1 MAKTVVGLEIT
12 EESVRAVEVTAG
24 DRPVLVASG
33 EIALPWG
40 AARDS
45 EVLDPDAVALA
56 LRQLWNRGG
65 FRSRRVVLGIGSR
78 RVLVREFATQTV
90 RPDLLAHS
98 LPAEV
103 QHLLPVPASQAV
115 LDFLPIAEADGK
127 TSGLLVAAVSQTVS
141 TLLAT
146 LRKARLRA
154 DAVDFAPFG
163 LARAAGTLAIG
174 GETLA
179 MVHVGDHTSYV
190 VIARDGVPLFV
201 RILPIDIPTA
211 ASMAR
216 AETHLDD
223 AASRSVVASRSLET
237 ADSGDVSRSG
247 VEASE
252 GASAADSDEVSRAD
266 PTESDVYAALAAQV
280 GSDDPLGRVRLGAG
294 AERGGSP
301 LAPPVPA
308 GAADL
313 ASRVR
318 STFAFHESR
327 SQDAPAIDRVL
338 LSGAGAASP
347 GVFDA
352 IDDAV
357 DVEVVLV
364 EAGDLVPVGSYV
376 EPGGDVARDLV
387 STIGLVLAQE
397 AA

>member
-1 MAKTVVGLEIT
+1 MAKTIVGLEIT

-24 DRPVLVASG
+24 NKPVLIASG
-33 EIALPWG
+33 EVALPWG

-45 EVLDPDAVALA
+45 EVLDQDAVALA
-56 LRQLWNRGG
+56 LRQLWSRGG

-98 LPAEV
+98 LPVEV

-115 LDFLPIAEADGK
+115 LDFLPIAEAEGK

-154 DAVDFAPFG
+154 EAVDFAPFG
-163 LARAAGTLAIG
+163 LARAAGTLANT

-179 MVHVGDHTSYV
+179 MVHIGDHTSYV
-190 VIARDGVPLFV
+190 VIVRDGVPLFV
-201 RILPIDIPTA
+201 RILPIDIPTT
-211 ASMAR
+211 ASIAR
-216 AETHLDD
+216 ADDHAVALGDD
-223 AASRSVVASRSLET
+223 AMESIATPPVDTGTDADWASDSTVV
-237 ADSGDVSRSG
+237 
-247 VEASE
+247 
-252 GASAADSDEVSRAD
+252 
-266 PTESDVYAALAAQV
+266 DVYAALAARV
-280 GSDDPLGRVRLGAG
+280 EDVASLGRVRLGAG
-294 AERGGSP
+294 ADGPGSP
-301 LAPPVPA
+301 LAAPVPVA
-308 GAADL
+308 AADL
-313 ASRVR
+313 ALRVR
-318 STFAFHESR
+318 STFAFHASR
-327 SQDAPAIDRVL
+327 SENAPAIDRVL

-357 DVEVVLV
+357 DMEVVLV
-364 EAGDLVPVGSYV
+364 EAGDLVPTGAAVM
-376 EPGGDVARDLV
+376 PGGDVARDLV
-387 STIGLVLAQE
+387 STIGLVLSQE

>member
-45 EVLDPDAVALA
+45 EVLDPDAVARA
-56 LRQLWNRGG
+56 LRLLWSRGG
-65 FRSRRVVLGIGSR
+65 FHSRRVVLGIGSR
-78 RVLVREFATQTV
+78 RVMVREFATQTV

-163 LARAAGTLAIG
+163 LARAAGTLAST

-190 VIARDGVPLFV
+190 VIARNGVPLFV
-201 RILPIDIPTA
+201 RILPIDIPTSA
-211 ASMAR
+211 TMAR
-216 AETHLDD
+216 AVARDDVSPDPVAITDDGFSD
-223 AASRSVVASRSLET
+223 AAFDMEWA
-237 ADSGDVSRSG
+237 
-247 VEASE
+247 
-252 GASAADSDEVSRAD
+252 ASADAD
-266 PTESDVYAALAAQV
+266 PTEIDVYAGLAARV
-280 GSDDPLGRVRLGAG
+280 DSDDPASRVRLGAG
-294 AERGGSP
+294 AERAASRP
-301 LAPPVPA
+301 VVPVPA
-308 GAADL
+308 AAADL
-313 ASRVR
+313 ASRIH

-327 SQDAPAIDRVL
+327 SQGVPAIDRVL

-352 IDDAV
+352 VDDAV
-357 DVEVVLV
+357 DMEVVLV
-364 EAGDLVPVGSYV
+364 EAADLMPVGSNV
-376 EPGGDVARDLV
+376 EPGGDSARDLV

>member
-1 MAKTVVGLEIT
+1 MAKTIVGLEIT

-24 DRPVLVASG
+24 SKPVLIASG
-33 EIALPWG
+33 EVALPWG

-45 EVLDPDAVALA
+45 EVLDQDAVALA
-56 LRQLWNRGG
+56 LRQLWSRGG

-98 LPAEV
+98 LPVEV

-115 LDFLPIAEADGK
+115 LDFLPIAEAEGM

-154 DAVDFAPFG
+154 EAVDFAPFG
-163 LARAAGTLAIG
+163 LARAAGTLAHT

-179 MVHVGDHTSYV
+179 MVHIGDHTSYV
-190 VIARDGVPLFV
+190 VIVRDGVPLFV
-201 RILPIDIPTA
+201 RILPIDIPTT
-211 ASMAR
+211 ASIAR
-216 AETHLDD
+216 ADD
-223 AASRSVVASRSLET
+223 HAIALGEDVVEQIAHHRVDAGEDAEWAS
-237 ADSGDVSRSG
+237 DSTVR
-247 VEASE
+247 
-252 GASAADSDEVSRAD
+252 
-266 PTESDVYAALAAQV
+266 DVYAALAARV
-280 GSDDPLGRVRLGAG
+280 GDVTSLGRVRLGAG
-294 AERGGSP
+294 ADGPGSP
-301 LAPPVPA
+301 LAAPIPV
-308 GAADL
+308 AAVDL
-313 ASRVR
+313 AVRVR
-318 STFAFHESR
+318 STFAFHASR
-327 SQDAPAIDRVL
+327 SDDAPAIDRVL

-357 DVEVVLV
+357 DMEVILV
-364 EAGDLVPVGSYV
+364 EARDLVPMDAAVL
-376 EPGGDVARDLV
+376 PGGDVARDLV
-387 STIGLVLAQE
+387 STIGLVLSQE

>member
-1 MAKTVVGLEIT
+1 MAKTIVGLEIT

-24 DRPVLVASG
+24 NKPVLIASG
-33 EIALPWG
+33 EVALPWG

-45 EVLDPDAVALA
+45 EVLDQDAVALA
-56 LRQLWNRGG
+56 LRQLWSRGG

-98 LPAEV
+98 LPVEV

-115 LDFLPIAEADGK
+115 LDFLPIAEAEGK

-154 DAVDFAPFG
+154 EAVDFAPFG
-163 LARAAGTLAIG
+163 LARAAGTLANT

-179 MVHVGDHTSYV
+179 MVHIGDHTSYV
-190 VIARDGVPLFV
+190 VIVRDGVPLFV
-201 RILPIDIPTA
+201 RILPIDIPTT
-211 ASMAR
+211 ASIAR
-216 AETHLDD
+216 ADDHAVALGDD
-223 AASRSVVASRSLET
+223 AMESIATPPLDTGTDADWASDSTVV
-237 ADSGDVSRSG
+237 
-247 VEASE
+247 
-252 GASAADSDEVSRAD
+252 
-266 PTESDVYAALAAQV
+266 DVYAALAARV
-280 GSDDPLGRVRLGAG
+280 EDVASLGRVRLGAG
-294 AERGGSP
+294 ADGPGSP
-301 LAPPVPA
+301 LAAPVPVA
-308 GAADL
+308 AADL
-313 ASRVR
+313 ALRVR
-318 STFAFHESR
+318 STFAFHASR
-327 SQDAPAIDRVL
+327 SEDAPAIDRVL

-357 DVEVVLV
+357 DMEVVLV
-364 EAGDLVPVGSYV
+364 EAGDLVPTGAAVM
-376 EPGGDVARDLV
+376 PGGDVARDLV
-387 STIGLVLAQE
+387 STIGLVLSQE

>member
-1 MAKTVVGLEIT
+1 MAKTIVGLEIT

-24 DRPVLVASG
+24 DKPVLIASG
-33 EIALPWG
+33 EVALPWG

-45 EVLDPDAVALA
+45 EVLDQDAVALA
-56 LRQLWNRGG
+56 LRQLSSRGG

-98 LPAEV
+98 LPVEV

-115 LDFLPIAEADGK
+115 LDFLPIAEAEGK

-154 DAVDFAPFG
+154 EAVDFAPFG
-163 LARAAGTLAIG
+163 LARAAGTLANT

-179 MVHVGDHTSYV
+179 MVHIGDHTSYV
-190 VIARDGVPLFV
+190 VIVRDGVPLFV
-201 RILPIDIPTA
+201 RILPIDIPTT
-211 ASMAR
+211 ASIAR
-216 AETHLDD
+216 ADDHAVALGDD
-223 AASRSVVASRSLET
+223 AVESITTPRVDTGTDADWASDSTVV
-237 ADSGDVSRSG
+237 
-247 VEASE
+247 
-252 GASAADSDEVSRAD
+252 
-266 PTESDVYAALAAQV
+266 DVYAALAARV
-280 GSDDPLGRVRLGAG
+280 EDVASLGRVRLGAG
-294 AERGGSP
+294 ADGPGSP
-301 LAPPVPA
+301 LAAPVPVA
-308 GAADL
+308 AADL
-313 ASRVR
+313 ALRVR
-318 STFAFHESR
+318 STFAFHASR
-327 SQDAPAIDRVL
+327 SEDAPAIDRVL

-357 DVEVVLV
+357 DMEVVLV
-364 EAGDLVPVGSYV
+364 EAGDLVPTGAAVM
-376 EPGGDVARDLV
+376 PGGDVARDLV
-387 STIGLVLAQE
+387 STIGLVLSQE

>member
-45 EVLDPDAVALA
+45 EVLDQDAVALA
-56 LRQLWNRGG
+56 LRQLWSRGG
-65 FRSRRVVLGIGSR
+65 LHSRRVVLGIGSR
-78 RVLVREFATQTV
+78 RVLVREFATQTI

-163 LARAAGTLAIG
+163 LARAAGTLAHH

-190 VIARDGVPLFV
+190 VVVRDGVPLFV

-211 ASMAR
+211 ASIAR
-216 AETHLDD
+216 VGSRPVAEDHADT
-223 AASRSVVASRSLET
+223 VAEDHADVGSLH
-237 ADSGDVSRSG
+237 DS
-247 VEASE
+247 
-252 GASAADSDEVSRAD
+252 SAHADSDAD
-266 PTESDVYAALAAQV
+266 PAFSDIDATVVDVYSALAARV
-280 GSDDPLGRVRLGAG
+280 GADVPLGRVRLGAG
-294 AERGGSP
+294 AEGPGSP
-301 LAPPVPA
+301 IAAPVPVA
-308 GAADL
+308 AADL

-318 STFAFHESR
+318 STFAFHEGR
-327 SQDAPAIDRVL
+327 SDDASSIDRVL

-347 GVFDA
+347 GVFEA

-357 DVEVVLV
+357 DMEVVLV
-364 EAGDLVPVGSYV
+364 EAGDLVPVGTSV
-376 EPGGDVARDLV
+376 VPGGDVARDLV
-387 STIGLVLAQE
+387 STIGLVLSQE

>member
-1 MAKTVVGLEIT
+1 MAKTIVGLEIT

-24 DRPVLVASG
+24 NKPVLIASG
-33 EIALPWG
+33 EVALPWG

-45 EVLDPDAVALA
+45 EVLDQDAVALA
-56 LRQLWNRGG
+56 LRQLWSRGG

-98 LPAEV
+98 LPVEV

-115 LDFLPIAEADGK
+115 LDFLPIAEAEGK

-154 DAVDFAPFG
+154 EAVDFAPFG
-163 LARAAGTLAIG
+163 LARAAGTLANT

-179 MVHVGDHTSYV
+179 MVHIGDHTSYV
-190 VIARDGVPLFV
+190 VIVRDGVPLFV
-201 RILPIDIPTA
+201 RILPIDIPTT
-211 ASMAR
+211 ASIAR
-216 AETHLDD
+216 ADDHAVALGDD
-223 AASRSVVASRSLET
+223 AMESIATPPLDTGTDADWASDSTVV
-237 ADSGDVSRSG
+237 
-247 VEASE
+247 
-252 GASAADSDEVSRAD
+252 
-266 PTESDVYAALAAQV
+266 DVYAALAARV
-280 GSDDPLGRVRLGAG
+280 EDVASLGRVRLGAG
-294 AERGGSP
+294 ADGPGSP
-301 LAPPVPA
+301 LAAPVPVA
-308 GAADL
+308 AADL
-313 ASRVR
+313 ALRVR
-318 STFAFHESR
+318 STFAFHASR
-327 SQDAPAIDRVL
+327 SEDAPAINRVL

-357 DVEVVLV
+357 DMEVVLV
-364 EAGDLVPVGSYV
+364 EAGDLVPTGAAVM
-376 EPGGDVARDLV
+376 PGGDVARDLV
-387 STIGLVLAQE
+387 STIGLVLSQE

>member
-24 DRPVLVASG
+24 DRRVLVASG

-40 AARDS
+40 AAHDS
-45 EVLDPDAVALA
+45 EVLDQDAVARA
-56 LRQLWNRGG
+56 LRQLWSRGG

-98 LPAEV
+98 LPSEV

-163 LARAAGTLAIG
+163 LARAAGTLAIH

-190 VIARDGVPLFV
+190 VIVREGVPLFV

-211 ASMAR
+211 ASIAR
-216 AETHLDD
+216 VDNRAVADD
-223 AASRSVVASRSLET
+223 NAGTGTLPHS
-237 ADSGDVSRSG
+237 
-247 VEASE
+247 
-252 GASAADSDEVSRAD
+252 SAHADSDAD
-266 PTESDVYAALAAQV
+266 PAFSGIDTTVVDVYSALAARV
-280 GSDDPLGRVRLGAG
+280 DADTPLGRVRLGAG
-294 AERGGSP
+294 AEGPGSP
-301 LAPPVPA
+301 FAAPVPVA
-308 GAADL
+308 AADL

-318 STFAFHESR
+318 STLAFHEGR
-327 SQDAPAIDRVL
+327 SDDAPEIDRVL

-357 DVEVVLV
+357 DMQVVLV
-364 EAGDLVPVGSYV
+364 EAGDLVPVGTSV
-376 EPGGDVARDLV
+376 VPGGDVARDLV
-387 STIGLVLAQE
+387 STIGLVLSQE

>member
-1 MAKTVVGLEIT
+1 MAKTIVGLEIT

-24 DRPVLVASG
+24 NKPALIASG
-33 EIALPWG
+33 EVALPWG

-45 EVLDPDAVALA
+45 EVLDQDAVALA
-56 LRQLWNRGG
+56 LRQLWSRGG

-98 LPAEV
+98 LPVEV

-115 LDFLPIAEADGK
+115 LDFLPIAEAEGK

-154 DAVDFAPFG
+154 EAVDFAPFG
-163 LARAAGTLAIG
+163 LARAAGTLANT

-179 MVHVGDHTSYV
+179 MVHIGDHTSYV
-190 VIARDGVPLFV
+190 VIVRDGVPLFV
-201 RILPIDIPTA
+201 RILPIDIPTT
-211 ASMAR
+211 ASIAR
-216 AETHLDD
+216 ADDHAVALGDD
-223 AASRSVVASRSLET
+223 AMESIATPPLDTGTDADWASDSTVV
-237 ADSGDVSRSG
+237 
-247 VEASE
+247 
-252 GASAADSDEVSRAD
+252 
-266 PTESDVYAALAAQV
+266 DVYAALAARV
-280 GSDDPLGRVRLGAG
+280 EDVASLGRVRLGAG
-294 AERGGSP
+294 ADGPGSP
-301 LAPPVPA
+301 LAAPVPVA
-308 GAADL
+308 AADL
-313 ASRVR
+313 ALRVR
-318 STFAFHESR
+318 STFAFHASR
-327 SQDAPAIDRVL
+327 SENAPAIDRVL

-357 DVEVVLV
+357 DMEVVLV
-364 EAGDLVPVGSYV
+364 EAGDLVPTGAAVM
-376 EPGGDVARDLV
+376 PGGDVARDLV
-387 STIGLVLAQE
+387 STIGLVLSQE

>member
-1 MAKTVVGLEIT
+1 MAKTIVGLEIT

-24 DRPVLVASG
+24 DRPVLIASG
-33 EIALPWG
+33 EVALPWG

-45 EVLDPDAVALA
+45 EVLDQDAVALA
-56 LRQLWNRGG
+56 LRQLWSRGG
-65 FRSRRVVLGIGSR
+65 FHSRRVVLGIGSR

-115 LDFLPIAEADGK
+115 LDFLPIAEAEGK

-163 LARAAGTLAIG
+163 LARAAGTLAHH

-179 MVHVGDHTSYV
+179 MVHIGDHTSYV
-190 VIARDGVPLFV
+190 VIVRDGVPLFV

-211 ASMAR
+211 ASIAR
-216 AETHLDD
+216 ADD
-223 AASRSVVASRSLET
+223 HAVAEGTDVAAQIPAPVVVTPANGE
-237 ADSGDVSRSG
+237 
-247 VEASE
+247 SE
-252 GASAADSDEVSRAD
+252 AD
-266 PTESDVYAALAAQV
+266 PDATVIDVYEALAARV
-280 GSDDPLGRVRLGAG
+280 DEVAPLGRVRLGAG
-294 AERGGSP
+294 ADGPGSP
-301 LAPPVPA
+301 VAAPVPMA
-308 GAADL
+308 AADI

-327 SQDAPAIDRVL
+327 SDDAPAIDRVL

-357 DVEVVLV
+357 DMEVVPV
-364 EAGDLVPVGSYV
+364 EAGDLVSMGSAV
-376 EPGGDVARDLV
+376 LPGGDVARDLV